1 MAKPALTLR
10 SVKGSA
16 LTFNEMDTNLGNLA
30 NAVVQVSAG
39 GTTSNIELNSG
50 FEIAN
55 SATVTATLAGNVI
68 TLEGATTVDLS
79 QPGTIGGL
87 TPGDAY
93 FTALYMSGN
102 IDMQSSWIENGGII
116 KFWEAVYSHGN
127 LGSTITVDA
136 NNGSI
141 QTATV
146 TQNFSMMTTDMQGFN
161 VGQTVTL
168 VLTQATNA
176 NTRVMTSNLLY
187 AGGSK
192 TLTTANAS
200 VDTITITYTGG
211 TQYLAAL
218 VKGYQ

>member
-102 IDMQSSWIENGGII
+102 IDMQSNWITGGGIT
-116 KFWEAVYSHGN
+116 KFWEEVYSHGS
-127 LGSTITVDA
+127 LGSSITVDA